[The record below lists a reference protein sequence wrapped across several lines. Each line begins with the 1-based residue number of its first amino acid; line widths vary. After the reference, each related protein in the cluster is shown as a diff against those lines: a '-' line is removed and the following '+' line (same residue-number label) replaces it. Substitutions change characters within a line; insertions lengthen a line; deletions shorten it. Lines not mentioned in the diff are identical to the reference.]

1 MLRTRIVLEAE
12 SAREAEAITRALSP
26 DNLVLPKGMKISVRS
41 KGSAIIAEIIFSGRI
56 QTLMPTIDDLLRCA
70 QAADRTLKSLSKTNS
85 PSVRPI

>member
-1 MLRTRIVLEAE
+1 LRTRIVLEAE

>member
-1 MLRTRIVLEAE
+1 MRTRIVLEAE